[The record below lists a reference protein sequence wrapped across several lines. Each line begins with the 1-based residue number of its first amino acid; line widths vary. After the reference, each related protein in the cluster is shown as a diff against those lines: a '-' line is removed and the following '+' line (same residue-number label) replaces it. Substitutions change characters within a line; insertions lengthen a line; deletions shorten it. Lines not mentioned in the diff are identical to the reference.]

1 MKLVL
6 IIKIILRDIDIS
18 LFKKYKMM
26 TDSNNLEL
34 TFNDIKKIS
43 LDIMINKNKYG
54 NYHDNLL

>member
-1 MKLVL
+1 
-6 IIKIILRDIDIS
+6 
-18 LFKKYKMM
+18 M

>member
-43 LDIMINKNKYG
+43 LYIMINKNKYG